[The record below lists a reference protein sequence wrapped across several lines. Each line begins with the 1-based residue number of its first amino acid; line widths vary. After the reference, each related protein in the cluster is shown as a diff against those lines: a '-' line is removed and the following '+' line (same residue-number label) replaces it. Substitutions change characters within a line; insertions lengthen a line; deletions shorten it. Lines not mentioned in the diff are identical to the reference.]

1 MHLSAGLIVVP
12 FVFPVTTS
20 TISTTGADG
29 RPTFS
34 LQLATIDNP
43 AYTANTAFAGARP
56 SSSSDGGAMS
66 TTAVS
71 MSAALASVIAVT
83 IMLVLV

>member
-1 MHLSAGLIVVP
+1 MSEQGLIAVRLAL
-12 FVFPVTTS
+12 PVTTS

-56 SSSSDGGAMS
+56 SSSPDGSALS

-83 IMLVLV
+83 VMLVLV